1 MPRVHTALAD
11 ASWSFGSEEK
21 GVGVAAMRD
30 VTARTIPWIPPTD
43 RTGRGRPV
51 DGIMPAGGLT
61 ETTRQTTS
69 AEDPSSDAISFCLP
83 IKWRLPVG
91 TRYGYPK
98 PTHQS
103 GASGGCSCDSRPAEG
118 WTAEAA
124 IAFGEFVQPDTTTL
138 SRVVNLATTSKKRY
152 LVHLVSDASAAFV
165 RQPSGQAC
173 RSRSAHSNALCPIK
187 KLEGVGS
194 RRPETCSSRVD
205 GLPETNS
212 TSRWTCSM
220 TTPAACSRCSFCS
233 LQALRRC
240 CSCWSV

>member
-43 RTGRGRPV
+43 RTGRGRQV

-124 IAFGEFVQPDTTTL
+124 IAFGEFVQPCATTL
-138 SRVVNLATTSKKRY
+138 RNPVPDFLAFTYVIAPDDLIFISKSLRKPLADRFP
-152 LVHLVSDASAAFV
+152 AF
-165 RQPSGQAC
+165 S
-173 RSRSAHSNALCPIK
+173 
-187 KLEGVGS
+187 
-194 RRPETCSSRVD
+194 
-205 GLPETNS
+205 
-212 TSRWTCSM
+212 
-220 TTPAACSRCSFCS
+220 
-233 LQALRRC
+233 
-240 CSCWSV
+240 

>member
-124 IAFGEFVQPDTTTL
+124 IAFGEFVQPCTTTL
-138 SRVVNLATTSKKRY
+138 TLVLLQILVFGAFNGRLCARDGKRRFIR
-152 LVHLVSDASAAFV
+152 LEHGLLTVTW
-165 RQPSGQAC
+165 PSG
-173 RSRSAHSNALCPIK
+173 
-187 KLEGVGS
+187 
-194 RRPETCSSRVD
+194 
-205 GLPETNS
+205 
-212 TSRWTCSM
+212 
-220 TTPAACSRCSFCS
+220 SF
-233 LQALRRC
+233 
-240 CSCWSV
+240 

>member
-124 IAFGEFVQPDTTTL
+124 IAFGEFVQPCIRIPLHLKVDPGGMAD
-138 SRVVNLATTSKKRY
+138 SASSPPPPALASTG
-152 LVHLVSDASAAFV
+152 D
-165 RQPSGQAC
+165 Q
-173 RSRSAHSNALCPIK
+173 LCAPR
-187 KLEGVGS
+187 LHG
-194 RRPETCSSRVD
+194 RRHRPCLT
-205 GLPETNS
+205 
-212 TSRWTCSM
+212 
-220 TTPAACSRCSFCS
+220 RCERLYRPTRPRLC
-233 LQALRRC
+233 
-240 CSCWSV
+240 

>member
-124 IAFGEFVQPDTTTL
+124 IAFGEFVQPCATTLTL
-138 SRVVNLATTSKKRY
+138 SRQTGPEGRGVNIS
-152 LVHLVSDASAAFV
+152 
-165 RQPSGQAC
+165 
-173 RSRSAHSNALCPIK
+173 RSRRKII
-187 KLEGVGS
+187 
-194 RRPETCSSRVD
+194 
-205 GLPETNS
+205 NS
-212 TSRWTCSM
+212 TRSDI
-220 TTPAACSRCSFCS
+220 
-233 LQALRRC
+233 
-240 CSCWSV
+240 

>member
-83 IKWRLPVG
+83 IKWRLTAC

-98 PTHQS
+98 PTHQC
-103 GASGGCSCDSRPAEG
+103 GASGGRGGHARPAEG
-118 WTAEAA
+118 SRAEPA
-124 IAFGEFVQPDTTTL
+124 IAFGELIRNLIYMTACGTDKSDKSVLHRSVFARLLELGSFNL
-138 SRVVNLATTSKKRY
+138 S
-152 LVHLVSDASAAFV
+152 SAV
-165 RQPSGQAC
+165 
-173 RSRSAHSNALCPIK
+173 LPIY
-187 KLEGVGS
+187 
-194 RRPETCSSRVD
+194 
-205 GLPETNS
+205 
-212 TSRWTCSM
+212 
-220 TTPAACSRCSFCS
+220 SF
-233 LQALRRC
+233 R
-240 CSCWSV
+240 

>member
-124 IAFGEFVQPDTTTL
+124 IAFGEFVQPC
-138 SRVVNLATTSKKRY
+138 ATTGGENNSWQ
-152 LVHLVSDASAAFV
+152 VWS
-165 RQPSGQAC
+165 
-173 RSRSAHSNALCPIK
+173 RSRNPSRLHSGERMTAATRPPHPHAHGQCGGPAPAP
-187 KLEGVGS
+187 KLEGAEERQGF
-194 RRPETCSSRVD
+194 RV
-205 GLPETNS
+205 P
-212 TSRWTCSM
+212 R
-220 TTPAACSRCSFCS
+220 AAG
-233 LQALRRC
+233 
-240 CSCWSV
+240 

>member
-124 IAFGEFVQPDTTTL
+124 IAFGEFVQPDTTNLTL
-138 SRVVNLATTSKKRY
+138 LDPQF
-152 LVHLVSDASAAFV
+152 LVFGAALTA
-165 RQPSGQAC
+165 RRARHGPPQA
-173 RSRSAHSNALCPIK
+173 A
-187 KLEGVGS
+187 G
-194 RRPETCSSRVD
+194 
-205 GLPETNS
+205 
-212 TSRWTCSM
+212 
-220 TTPAACSRCSFCS
+220 TTPGSVPMDPPP
-233 LQALRRC
+233 LRL
-240 CSCWSV
+240 

>member
-138 SRVVNLATTSKKRY
+138 RKIAVYDASRVFQPATE
-152 LVHLVSDASAAFV
+152 F
-165 RQPSGQAC
+165 
-173 RSRSAHSNALCPIK
+173 
-187 KLEGVGS
+187 S
-194 RRPETCSSRVD
+194 RRAA
-205 GLPETNS
+205 
-212 TSRWTCSM
+212 M
-220 TTPAACSRCSFCS
+220 TGCDRGILF
-233 LQALRRC
+233 LQ
-240 CSCWSV
+240 

>member
-124 IAFGEFVQPDTTTL
+124 IAFGEFVQPSTTTL
-138 SRVVNLATTSKKRY
+138 SNTSATFNSFI
-152 LVHLVSDASAAFV
+152 SNNSGAQNAFY
-165 RQPSGQAC
+165 
-173 RSRSAHSNALCPIK
+173 
-187 KLEGVGS
+187 E
-194 RRPETCSSRVD
+194 
-205 GLPETNS
+205 LPKH
-212 TSRWTCSM
+212 
-220 TTPAACSRCSFCS
+220 F
-233 LQALRRC
+233 
-240 CSCWSV
+240 

>member
-43 RTGRGRPV
+43 RTGIGRPV

-138 SRVVNLATTSKKRY
+138 RARWDY
-152 LVHLVSDASAAFV
+152 LENWKPGRVHLKGKARMRTFGMSFWTASGRAA
-165 RQPSGQAC
+165 
-173 RSRSAHSNALCPIK
+173 AHVNGHA
-187 KLEGVGS
+187 
-194 RRPETCSSRVD
+194 RHR
-205 GLPETNS
+205 
-212 TSRWTCSM
+212 
-220 TTPAACSRCSFCS
+220 
-233 LQALRRC
+233 
-240 CSCWSV
+240 

>member
-118 WTAEAA
+118 GRAEPA
-124 IAFGEFVQPDTTTL
+124 IAFGELVQPCTTTL
-138 SRVVNLATTSKKRY
+138 ITVINSVIRVTVNNIRRTW
-152 LVHLVSDASAAFV
+152 AA
-165 RQPSGQAC
+165 
-173 RSRSAHSNALCPIK
+173 
-187 KLEGVGS
+187 
-194 RRPETCSSRVD
+194 
-205 GLPETNS
+205 
-212 TSRWTCSM
+212 
-220 TTPAACSRCSFCS
+220 
-233 LQALRRC
+233 
-240 CSCWSV
+240 

>member
-124 IAFGEFVQPDTTTL
+124 IAFGEFVQPCTTTL
-138 SRVVNLATTSKKRY
+138 TSDDY
-152 LVHLVSDASAAFV
+152 L
-165 RQPSGQAC
+165 
-173 RSRSAHSNALCPIK
+173 
-187 KLEGVGS
+187 
-194 RRPETCSSRVD
+194 
-205 GLPETNS
+205 
-212 TSRWTCSM
+212 
-220 TTPAACSRCSFCS
+220 PAALPTKEELSTRLQVAS
-233 LQALRRC
+233 LVGRR
-240 CSCWSV
+240 WGAAHRDRRRRLVK

>member
-124 IAFGEFVQPDTTTL
+124 IAFGEFVQPCATTL
-138 SRVVNLATTSKKRY
+138 TLFHRRGSPANRCEY
-152 LVHLVSDASAAFV
+152 LGFLW
-165 RQPSGQAC
+165 
-173 RSRSAHSNALCPIK
+173 SNNRFL
-187 KLEGVGS
+187 
-194 RRPETCSSRVD
+194 
-205 GLPETNS
+205 
-212 TSRWTCSM
+212 W
-220 TTPAACSRCSFCS
+220 
-233 LQALRRC
+233 
-240 CSCWSV
+240 

>member
-124 IAFGEFVQPDTTTL
+124 IAFGEFVQPCATTL
-138 SRVVNLATTSKKRY
+138 SFDQMPGATHAPGRGVVRSEWAGPVLWRPMRRPTSPR
-152 LVHLVSDASAAFV
+152 LRNGRFG
-165 RQPSGQAC
+165 RI
-173 RSRSAHSNALCPIK
+173 CPICH
-187 KLEGVGS
+187 L
-194 RRPETCSSRVD
+194 
-205 GLPETNS
+205 
-212 TSRWTCSM
+212 
-220 TTPAACSRCSFCS
+220 
-233 LQALRRC
+233 ALLH
-240 CSCWSV
+240 

>member
-11 ASWSFGSEEK
+11 ALWSFGSEEK

-83 IKWRLPVG
+83 IKWRLTAC

-98 PTHQS
+98 PTHQC
-103 GASGGCSCDSRPAEG
+103 GASGGRGGHARPAEG

-124 IAFGEFVQPDTTTL
+124 IAFGEFVQPGTTTL
-138 SRVVNLATTSKKRY
+138 TLFRGRLRSKQGALIAQPTSADD
-152 LVHLVSDASAAFV
+152 V
-165 RQPSGQAC
+165 
-173 RSRSAHSNALCPIK
+173 
-187 KLEGVGS
+187 
-194 RRPETCSSRVD
+194 
-205 GLPETNS
+205 
-212 TSRWTCSM
+212 
-220 TTPAACSRCSFCS
+220 
-233 LQALRRC
+233 
-240 CSCWSV
+240 

>member
-43 RTGRGRPV
+43 RIGRGRQV

-124 IAFGEFVQPDTTTL
+124 IAFGEFVQPSTTTL
-138 SRVVNLATTSKKRY
+138 TEVLTKLRLPTTRKLTVHCQQHPMMSAQPKYGGSFHHDQLARAFLTF
-152 LVHLVSDASAAFV
+152 SDTASAYRGACAAHFLLAFLKT
-165 RQPSGQAC
+165 RSFSCLAGPTSAC
-173 RSRSAHSNALCPIK
+173 
-187 KLEGVGS
+187 VGMT
-194 RRPETCSSRVD
+194 RLVM
-205 GLPETNS
+205 LS
-212 TSRWTCSM
+212 TSR
-220 TTPAACSRCSFCS
+220 
-233 LQALRRC
+233 
-240 CSCWSV
+240 V

>member
-124 IAFGEFVQPDTTTL
+124 IAFGEFVQPCATTL
-138 SRVVNLATTSKKRY
+138 NFSMLPM
-152 LVHLVSDASAAFV
+152 LV
-165 RQPSGQAC
+165 
-173 RSRSAHSNALCPIK
+173 
-187 KLEGVGS
+187 KLEHVFHVGHDHS
-194 RRPETCSSRVD
+194 LHRPCAAKAAGYHRACFRHAACAWVAMRRPTQRSGCGERSVD
-205 GLPETNS
+205 VQCARGMQ
-212 TSRWTCSM
+212 C
-220 TTPAACSRCSFCS
+220 
-233 LQALRRC
+233 
-240 CSCWSV
+240 

>member
-124 IAFGEFVQPDTTTL
+124 IAFGEFVQPC
-138 SRVVNLATTSKKRY
+138 ATT
-152 LVHLVSDASAAFV
+152 
-165 RQPSGQAC
+165 
-173 RSRSAHSNALCPIK
+173 
-187 KLEGVGS
+187 
-194 RRPETCSSRVD
+194 
-205 GLPETNS
+205 
-212 TSRWTCSM
+212 
-220 TTPAACSRCSFCS
+220 
-233 LQALRRC
+233 LRRC
-240 CSCWSV
+240 NRTPGRRSTRPRPRPPPEGPHGTCYGWCGQVVR

>member
-124 IAFGEFVQPDTTTL
+124 IAFGEFVCPTL
-138 SRVVNLATTSKKRY
+138 YHYPSNQAKTSPRLRPVTYQRPSR
-152 LVHLVSDASAAFV
+152 AFTYGNQV
-165 RQPSGQAC
+165 
-173 RSRSAHSNALCPIK
+173 LI
-187 KLEGVGS
+187 
-194 RRPETCSSRVD
+194 
-205 GLPETNS
+205 
-212 TSRWTCSM
+212 
-220 TTPAACSRCSFCS
+220 
-233 LQALRRC
+233 
-240 CSCWSV
+240 

>member
-1 MPRVHTALAD
+1 MLMRRGH
-11 ASWSFGSEEK
+11 S
-21 GVGVAAMRD
+21 GVRRRGLGVAAMRD

-91 TRYGYPK
+91 TRYRYPK

-124 IAFGEFVQPDTTTL
+124 IAFGEFVQPCTTTL
-138 SRVVNLATTSKKRY
+138 SQTAYSRNQDPKEPAWFHGAVWFLRSISVP
-152 LVHLVSDASAAFV
+152 SDS
-165 RQPSGQAC
+165 
-173 RSRSAHSNALCPIK
+173 
-187 KLEGVGS
+187 
-194 RRPETCSSRVD
+194 
-205 GLPETNS
+205 
-212 TSRWTCSM
+212 
-220 TTPAACSRCSFCS
+220 
-233 LQALRRC
+233 
-240 CSCWSV
+240 